1 MVNKLN
7 LSLLIGNVAL
17 SVGLIY
23 LLVQN
28 RPVSVASAPE
38 APLATNP
45 PVIVTNV
52 QVEVVTNQFNWGQLE
67 SEDYRTYIARLRS
80 IGCPEQTIHD
90 ILIADLDKL
99 YSPKISSA
107 SGHRQNLQYWQS
119 EEEELANDSDP
130 REVARKMQ
138 EIDREKAAVI
148 QELIGVDL
156 VRERLRQ
163 KGIADY
169 YERRLAFLP
178 EEKQTEMRRIL
189 EKFDQQERA
198 IRDKEVED
206 GEALTPQDKTLL
218 QSLRAQRQTEITGI
232 LSPDERKQYEL
243 WMSPSA
249 NAVRHSLYGMAA
261 SEQDFQ
267 KIYSVRKQFDE
278 RWGQQ
283 DLTAMDPQTRQ
294 QFEASK
300 NQMDAEVKTQLGEE
314 KYREY
319 KRGDDDDYHRLCAT
333 MTRLKLPRQKA
344 NEVYEMKEALIEAR
358 QQGLANQALTPE
370 QRDNLLRT
378 LSDETERAARQVF
391 GEKGFNSYLHS
402 GYAQWLKN

>member
-1 MVNKLN
+1 
-7 LSLLIGNVAL
+7 
-17 SVGLIY
+17 
-23 LLVQN
+23 
-28 RPVSVASAPE
+28 
-38 APLATNP
+38 
-45 PVIVTNV
+45 VTNV
-52 QVEVVTNQFNWGQLE
+52 QREVVTNSFTWGQLE

-99 YSPKISSA
+99 YSPKIFSA
-107 SGHRQNLQYWQS
+107 SGHRQNLQYWHS
-119 EEEELANDSDP
+119 EEEELANDTDP

-138 EIDREKAAVI
+138 DIDREKGAVI

-189 EKFDQQERA
+189 EKFDEQERA
-198 IRDKEVED
+198 IRDKQVED

-218 QSLRAQRQTEITGI
+218 QSLGAQRQAEITGL

-243 WMSPSA
+243 WMSASA
-249 NAVRHSLYGMAA
+249 NAVRHSLYGMTA

-267 KIYSVRKQFDE
+267 AIYSARKQFDE

-283 DLTAMDPQTRQ
+283 EPAAMDPQTRQ
-294 QFEASK
+294 QFDAAK
-300 NQMDAEVKTQLGEE
+300 NQMDVEVKAQLGEE
-314 KYREY
+314 KFRQY
-319 KRGDDDDYHRLCAT
+319 KRGEDDDYHRLCAT
-333 MTRLKLPRQKA
+333 MTRLKLPREKA
-344 NEVYEMKEALIEAR
+344 NEVYDIKEALAEAR

-370 QRDNLLRT
+370 QRDNLLHT
-378 LSDETERAARQVF
+378 LSDETERAARQVL
-391 GEKGFNSYLHS
+391 GEKGFNFYVHS
-402 GYAQWLKN
+402 GYAQWLRN